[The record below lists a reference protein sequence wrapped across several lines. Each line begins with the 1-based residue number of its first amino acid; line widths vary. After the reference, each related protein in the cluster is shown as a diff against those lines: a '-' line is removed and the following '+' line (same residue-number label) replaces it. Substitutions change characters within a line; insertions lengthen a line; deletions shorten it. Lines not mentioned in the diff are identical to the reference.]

1 MTDRMAVVP
10 LSQPLR
16 VGQRDKA
23 LGRRDTVGT
32 RSGTIGLKALAA
44 KVLKRDT
51 ERDNSGTNLTESC
64 PAAER
69 GVGQT
74 FAPVPQIAKPEPL
87 LNRDG
92 RRLWRW
98 HAASIPSIVSV
109 SARALADEARAVGC
123 VLVGDGCDLLLVER
137 WRSELPDDVREGLAT
152 NAGAIIALLRGE
164 SRVRSGEAPS

>member
-10 LSQPLR
+10 LSQPLG
-16 VGQRDKA
+16 VGQWDKA

-51 ERDNSGTNLTESC
+51 KRDNSGTNLTESC

-74 FAPVPQIAKPEPL
+74 FAPVPQVAKPEPL
-87 LNRDG
+87 LMRDG

-109 SARALADEARAVGC
+109 SARALADEARAFGC
-123 VLVGDGCDLLLVER
+123 VLVGDGCDLLLVEP
-137 WRSELPDDVREGLAT
+137 WQSELPDDVRDDLAA
-152 NAGAIIALLRGE
+152 NAGTIIALLRGE
-164 SRVRSGEAPS
+164 SRVRTGKAKP

>member
-1 MTDRMAVVP
+1 MSERGSLVP
-10 LSQPLR
+10 LSRSL
-16 VGQRDKA
+16 VAGTAGQTNRA
-23 LGRRDTVGT
+23 AGSRRDN
-32 RSGTIGLKALAA
+32 SGTIGLKALAA
-44 KVLKRDT
+44 KVLMRDT

-87 LNRDG
+87 LMRDG

-109 SARALADEARAVGC
+109 SARALADEARAFGC

-164 SRVRSGEAPS
+164 SRVRTGETRL

>member
-10 LSQPLR
+10 LSQPLG

-87 LNRDG
+87 LMRDG

-98 HAASIPSIVSV
+98 QAVSIPSAVPDST
-109 SARALADEARAVGC
+109 RALADEARGFGC
-123 VLVGDGCDLLLVER
+123 VLIADGLTLLLVER
-137 WRSELPDDVREGLAT
+137 WLSKLRDDTRDAVAA
-152 NAGAIIALLRGE
+152 NAGTIIALLRGE
-164 SRVRSGEAPS
+164 SRVRTGETRL